1 MTAVMRPPDFSKSR
15 FIVKQKKPA
24 VFAAGVLSIRV
35 LEISR
40 APVAWSDGDDAA
52 RW

>member
-1 MTAVMRPPDFSKSR
+1 MTAVTSPPDFSKSR

-24 VFAAGVLSIRV
+24 VFAAGVLSICLV
-35 LEISR
+35 EIIA

-52 RW
+52 RG